1 MKSGISI
8 LNNINKEFKKKA
20 KIEDIL
26 FLTFLLVIPFFM
38 EYVLISLFVF
48 SNIGLFYMYQVINR
62 VEFIFHCFYNE

>member
-8 LNNINKEFKKKA
+8 LNNINQEFKKRA

-26 FLTFLLVIPFFM
+26 FLLFLLVIPFYM
-38 EYVLISLFVF
+38 QHVIISLFVF

-62 VEFIFHCFYNE
+62 IEFIF